1 MVTSLSFI
9 ITRVAINHVKLEL
22 RIETLSFTAD
32 EILDGSIDDVVKRLK
47 QVDSTFPDE
56 IIVRVTS
63 LISDQ
68 DRAEVVRAEAA
79 MALGRCS
86 THDCRATLKSLLAHE
101 VPTLRRLAVTGL
113 GADNA
118 DESIQ
123 WLIQMLAD
131 PVNKVRNDA
140 ERSLMKREKQY
151 AQVGIE
157 ALLVMLTHPVALTRS
172 PAARLLGLSQD
183 DRALQP
189 LLEMLNSEEW
199 LERMWA
205 AKSLGDLGKDEAVLA
220 LKDKVKLDKKNRVRA
235 AAADALGTLKP
246 EGIEELLKE
255 IAENDEDEGVR
266 KSAHEAV
273 LALGFDAEDA
283 EFDPF
288 AE

>member
-1 MVTSLSFI
+1 MSFQ
-9 ITRVAINHVKLEL
+9 
-22 RIETLSFTAD
+22 AD

-47 QVDSTFPDE
+47 QVDESYSDE
-56 IIVRVTS
+56 ILDRVTEI
-63 LISDQ
+63 ISDQ

-86 THDCRATLKSLLAHE
+86 SSKCRATLKSLLSNE
-101 VPTLRRLAVTGL
+101 VPTLRRLAVIGL
-113 GADNA
+113 GEDQA
-118 DESIQ
+118 DETIH

-131 PVNKVRNDA
+131 PVNKVRNNA
-140 ERSLMKREKQY
+140 ERALMKRERQM
-151 AQVGIE
+151 AAIGVE
-157 ALLVMLTHPVALTRS
+157 ALLAMLNHPVALTRS
-172 PAARLLGLSQD
+172 PAARLLGQSKD

-189 LLEMLNSEEW
+189 LLNMIESEEW

-205 AKSLGDLGKDEAVLA
+205 AKSLGDLGKAASIPVLT
-220 LKDKVKLDKKNRVRA
+220 DKVKTDEKNRVRA
-235 AAADALGTLKP
+235 AAADALGALRP

-288 AE
+288 AD